1 MNPKQEYSGKPQQQ
15 QQQIEY
21 SVRHAPLV
29 SGNFIIALYKKTG
42 GKNGKKNLVI
52 AKCLMKREGDLKMAA
67 RWSKW
72 FATGVSS
79 KEAKS
84 MKKKKKNQWRRD
96 KINKS
101 GFQRGRHIGATE

>member
-1 MNPKQEYSGKPQQQ
+1 MLFTKKRGK
-15 QQQIEY
+15 
-21 SVRHAPLV
+21 
-29 SGNFIIALYKKTG
+29 K
-42 GKNGKKNLVI
+42 GKNVLVI

-84 MKKKKKNQWRRD
+84 MKKKKKPNGEETRLIKVVFKEADILERLNRNYQ
-96 KINKS
+96 
-101 GFQRGRHIGATE
+101 A